1 MIYVLVF
8 LHFVNTDHLK
18 YYQVGPSF
26 ADLKSCEIELNKAKE
41 ALIIHNSQT
50 VVCLEVSGS

>member
-18 YYQVGPSF
+18 YYQIGTSF
-26 ADLKSCEIELNKAKE
+26 SDLKQCELELNKAKE
-41 ALIIHNSQT
+41 QF
-50 VVCLEVSGS
+50 